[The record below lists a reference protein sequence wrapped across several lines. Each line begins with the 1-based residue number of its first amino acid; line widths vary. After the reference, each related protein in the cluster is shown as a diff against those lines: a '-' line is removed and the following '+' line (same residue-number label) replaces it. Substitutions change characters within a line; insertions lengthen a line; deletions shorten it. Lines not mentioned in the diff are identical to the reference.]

1 MSKLT
6 TTVISRVSTT
16 KNIEL
21 KTTTRNDL
29 LLELRAYAELKRE
42 QTAIQKA
49 MDGHRDSIGKLREE
63 TGEQSISLNGF
74 IVTEIRGTITTLD
87 KKKLIAQGVTVAQ
100 IEAATIT
107 RPKRSYEK
115 ITLPGE
121 KTGEDV

>member
-49 MDGHRDSIGKLREE
+49 MDGHRDNIGKLREE

-121 KTGEDV
+121 KTGEDA

>member
-1 MSKLT
+1 
-6 TTVISRVSTT
+6 
-16 KNIEL
+16 
-21 KTTTRNDL
+21 
-29 LLELRAYAELKRE
+29 
-42 QTAIQKA
+42 

-121 KTGEDV
+121 KTGEDA

>member
-121 KTGEDV
+121 KTGEDA